1 MSSSLPATIRARA
14 TSLLVPEHRLS
25 CPASL
30 WVGTIDELRQ
40 RGGGRHESGAFL
52 LGERA
57 VRRGVERRQVH
68 RVAYFDDLDP
78 HCLDTGIV
86 VFDGAGFG
94 PLWEL
99 CRETGLQVVADV
111 HTHPGIAR
119 QSEADR
125 KHPMIATAGHFAL
138 IVPDFAARVPS
149 GNDLG
154 LYEYA
159 GAHRWLDHSGSAAA
173 RIFYTGRWA

>member
-1 MSSSLPATIRARA
+1 MSFSIPATIRALA
-14 TSLLVPEHRLS
+14 TSLLAPEHRLACS
-25 CPASL
+25 ASL
-30 WVGTIDELRQ
+30 WQAIVGELRR
-40 RGGGRHESGAFL
+40 RGGGRRESGAFL

-57 VRRGVERRQVH
+57 VRGGVERRRVH
-68 RVAYFDDLDP
+68 AVAYFDDLDP
-78 HCLDTGIV
+78 HCLDSGIV

-94 PLWEL
+94 PLWKL

-125 KHPMIATAGHFAL
+125 KHPMIATPGHFAL
-138 IVPDFAARVPS
+138 IIPDFAARVPT

-154 LYEYA
+154 MYEYA
-159 GAHRWLDHSGSAAA
+159 GAHQWRNHSGFAAS
-173 RIFYTGRWA
+173 RSFYTGHWA

>member
-1 MSSSLPATIRARA
+1 MSFSIPATIQALA
-14 TSLLVPEHRLS
+14 TPLLAPEHRVS

-30 WVGTIDELRQ
+30 WQAMVGELRR
-40 RGGGRHESGAFL
+40 RGGGRRESGAFL
-52 LGERA
+52 LGECA
-57 VRRGVERRQVH
+57 VRRGVERRRV
-68 RVAYFDDLDP
+68 RTVAYYDDLDP
-78 HCLDTGIV
+78 HCLDSGIV

-94 PLWEL
+94 PLWKL

-125 KHPMIATAGHFAL
+125 KHPMIATPGHFAL
-138 IVPDFAARVPS
+138 IIPDFAARVPT

-154 LYEYA
+154 MYEYA
-159 GAHRWLDHSGSAAA
+159 GAHQWRNHSGSAAS

>member
-1 MSSSLPATIRARA
+1 MSFSIPATIRALA
-14 TSLLVPEHRLS
+14 TYLLAPEYRLT

-30 WVGTIDELRQ
+30 WQATIDELRR
-40 RGGGRHESGAFL
+40 RGAGRRESGAFL

-57 VRRGVERRQVH
+57 VRGGVERRRVR

-78 HCLDTGIV
+78 HCLDSGIV

-94 PLWEL
+94 PLWQL
-99 CRETGLQVVADV
+99 CREMGLQVVADV

-138 IVPDFAARVPS
+138 IVPDFAARLPT

-159 GAHRWLDHSGSAAA
+159 GAHQWRDHSGPAAS